1 MLIRWNK
8 ASMRLFDRGAY
19 LWAVVMVVLF
29 GLMLI
34 GAIASVFV
42 PR

>member
-1 MLIRWNK
+1 MGLLER
-8 ASMRLFDRGAY
+8 AAY
-19 LWAVVMVVLF
+19 PWAVVMVITM

-34 GAIASVFV
+34 GAIAMLFV

>member
-1 MLIRWNK
+1 MGL
-8 ASMRLFDRGAY
+8 LDRVAHP
-19 LWAVVMVVLF
+19 WAVFMVVTM

-34 GAIASVFV
+34 GAIAMLFV